1 MCQLANQA
9 IATEPLPGFVG
20 VEVDPGG
27 VAVDVDVPVDV
38 GVVALAADDD
48 LREQVGAATANGS
61 TNREAIA
68 RENFMMIKKNLKM
81 DVDSE

>member
-20 VEVDPGG
+20 VEVEPGG
-27 VAVDVDVPVDV
+27 VAVDVDV
-38 GVVALAADDD
+38 GVATLAADDD
-48 LREQVGAATANGS
+48 LREQVGAAAANGS
-61 TNREAIA
+61 TSREAIA
-68 RENFMMIKKNLKM
+68 RENFMMIKKKEKM